1 MVTLGSGALYIW
13 MCSWTCGDAIYVCA
27 QGEVGVAVPSKVR
40 DHLSFLWSSLLGH
53 PKIIRLRV
61 DLVKLDSKCGNG
73 QFFVHS
79 ASERHSPLRAQFSF
93 AGEGRPVRLG
103 LGVSQP
109 TWAFGVLFA
118 VSLWARPLKD
128 RGVSSD

>member
-1 MVTLGSGALYIW
+1 M
-13 MCSWTCGDAIYVCA
+13 
-27 QGEVGVAVPSKVR
+27 AVPSKVR

-103 LGVSQP
+103 LGVKVNPPGPLASYLL
-109 TWAFGVLFA
+109 WVFGVLFS